1 MLVSN
6 IIGKNKISSML
17 DFLIVSREDLLFF
30 GDLLENINKS
40 VQEKIIYLLYNEYI
54 SLHEL
59 ESDSE
64 GSGNTENTHAENVKN
79 AVNAVLEEFDTDTYS
94 IFNTIYGNIK
104 SKFIRD
110 NICTLSYKN
119 YQKEYDLNGTKYD
132 NILDQMKVVVENFN
146 DEEKTFLKTFFV
158 ISDDANIDDN
168 IAKCLKDNFIRIETN
183 NEIKKSGIEKST
195 DYLSRLSLIL
205 NGRNSDTETY
215 KSSVLESIFNKIR
228 LGTINY

>member
-17 DFLIVSREDLLFF
+17 DFLIVSREDLFFF

-59 ESDSE
+59 ESYSE

-79 AVNAVLEEFDTDTYS
+79 AVNAVLEKFDTDTYS

-119 YQKEYDLNGTKYD
+119 YQKEYNLNETTYD

-146 DEEKTFLKTFFV
+146 DEEKTFLKTFFA
-158 ISDDANIDDN
+158 ITSDDD

-195 DYLSRLSLIL
+195 DYLSKLSLIL

>member
-64 GSGNTENTHAENVKN
+64 GSGETENTHAENVKN
-79 AVNAVLEEFDTDTYS
+79 TVNTVLEEFDNNNFS

-119 YQKEYDLNGTKYD
+119 YQKEYVLNETTYD